1 MDYILVLCTVED
13 KKQGKMIARQL
24 ISDGIAACVN
34 IIPKLIS
41 IYRWDGE
48 ISEEEEA
55 LMLIK
60 TKKPL
65 FEQVRGRILQM
76 HTYNLPEIISL
87 DISNANKEYLNWINK
102 ETLS

>member
-13 KKQGKMIARQL
+13 KKQGKQIARQL
-24 ISDGIAACVN
+24 INDGIAACVN
-34 IIPKLIS
+34 IVPKLIS
-41 IYRWDGE
+41 IYRWNSE

-60 TKKPL
+60 TKKAL
-65 FEQVRGRILQM
+65 FEQVRSRIIQM
-76 HTYNLPEIISL
+76 HTYNLPEIISF
-87 DISNANKEYLNWINK
+87 DISDANKEYLNWIDK